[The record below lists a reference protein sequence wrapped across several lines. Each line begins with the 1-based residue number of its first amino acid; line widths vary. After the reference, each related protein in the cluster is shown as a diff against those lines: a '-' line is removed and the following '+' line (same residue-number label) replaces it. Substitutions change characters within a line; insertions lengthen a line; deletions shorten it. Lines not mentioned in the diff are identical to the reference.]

1 MYPEVNCVLL
11 LILFVNNVE
20 KGLLHSI
27 DNEKRVMR
35 ILLQNFR
42 FFVGTGFVK
51 EYHRKI
57 LALLKIRW

>member
-1 MYPEVNCVLL
+1 MFPEVNCVLL
-11 LILFVNNVE
+11 LILFVNNME

-51 EYHRKI
+51 EYHRNI